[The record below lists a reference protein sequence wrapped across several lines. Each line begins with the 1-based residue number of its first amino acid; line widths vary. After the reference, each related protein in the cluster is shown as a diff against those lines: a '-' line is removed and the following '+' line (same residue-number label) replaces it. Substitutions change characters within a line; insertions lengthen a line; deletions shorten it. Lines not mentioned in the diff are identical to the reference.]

1 VAKAKTKAKN
11 DELREMVLK
20 ARDEGKVV
28 MWVLPDQL
36 MTAPV
41 EEFVKQPADGILW
54 DLNRDE
60 VCALSNKD
68 SIRWV
73 NDFAVAL
80 TIRQLVKERDE
91 LRHDLER
98 AMANHNADLNTPP
111 D

>member
-1 VAKAKTKAKN
+1 MSKES
-11 DELREMVLK
+11 ELREMVLK

-41 EEFVKQPADGILW
+41 AEFVKQPADGILW
-54 DLNRDE
+54 DLNRGE
-60 VCALSNKD
+60 ECALSSKD

-80 TIRQLVKERDE
+80 TIRELVKQRDAALKPGDAAE
-91 LRHDLER
+91 EGS
-98 AMANHNADLNTPP
+98 AKENK
-111 D
+111 